1 MKPLQ
6 TYVIRSLFEQNQMSA
21 DRLIRGLSFIP
32 GDLLDQILTKLV
44 DDTETDKEEKEES
57 EKEPDEG
64 YYVHLLRCKTG
75 SKVHAMSTL
84 KEFLGIGLKEAKDL
98 VDSCPVV
105 IRYDS
110 KADKKPSRRWFTR
123 DEAQDLAVRLIDTD
137 REIEVSVKRSSEL
150 PV

>member
-6 TYVIRSLFEQNQMSA
+6 IYVIKSLFEQNQMSA
-21 DRLIRGLSFIP
+21 DRFIRGLSFVP
-32 GDLLDQILTKLV
+32 TDLLDQILIKLV
-44 DDTETDKEEKEES
+44 DDESDKEEKEES
-57 EKEPDEG
+57 EKELEEG
-64 YYVHLLRCKTG
+64 YCVYLSKCKTG
-75 SKVHAMSTL
+75 SKVHAVAVI
-84 KEFLGIGLKEAKDL
+84 KDFLGISLKEAKDL
-98 VDSCPVV
+98 VNSCPVV

-137 REIEVSVKRSSEL
+137 REIEVSVERSSEL